1 MACRHDGDRNQD
13 ARQIPNG
20 FSAHI
25 TAVSKRP
32 ATNAVVD
39 VANAPVWED
48 KAVLEFF
55 ETSGRNLLA
64 AEPVAKPIN
73 GTVDGAGPEE
83 LPLDELARRFV
94 RITKD
99 PRSVVP
105 DVHAR
110 YFGISLN
117 DRSLT
122 PGKTPRLI

>member
-1 MACRHDGDRNQD
+1 
-13 ARQIPNG
+13 
-20 FSAHI
+20 
-25 TAVSKRP
+25 
-32 ATNAVVD
+32 